1 VSDHRPSSSP
11 VGTTAGPSP
20 RGVRRISQTQWIVI
34 SMVAGV
40 VLGWLFPDLP
50 AGEKGFQASDLR
62 VLSTI
67 FLRMI
72 KSLIVP
78 LLFSTL
84 VVGIAGHGD
93 DMKRVGRLAF
103 RSILYFELVTTAALA
118 VGLLAVNLVKPGV
131 GVNLASASAEAGT
144 ELARKQTTFS
154 GVVEHTVPQSFFEAA
169 SANEVLQIVFFAI
182 IFAVALSQVQGPA
195 KTFMLTA
202 CESLSEVMFKFVGI
216 VMKFAPFGI
225 GAAIAVTVG
234 KSGLG
239 VLRNLGVLVL
249 TLYGA
254 LIVFV
259 LFVLVPV
266 AIAFKVPIRRF
277 WQATREPWLIAFTT
291 ASSEAALPLALQRM
305 ERLGV
310 PRRIVSFVLPTG
322 YSFNLDGSTLYLA
335 LASVFV
341 AQAAGIHMP
350 IGTQILMMVTLM
362 LTSKGVAAVPRA
374 SLVILSG
381 ALSQFGLPL
390 QGVAVILG
398 VDALMDMA
406 RTSINL
412 VGNCL
417 ATVVM
422 ARWEGVFE
430 LSSEDTPVADAL
442 QGQPLSVP
450 AVVTP
455 RDES

>member
-1 VSDHRPSSSP
+1 MTGVASAAAPTP
-11 VGTTAGPSP
+11 P
-20 RGVRRISQTQWIVI
+20 RSGLRRISQTQWIVI
-34 SMVAGV
+34 SMV
-40 VLGWLFPDLP
+40 LGILIGYLFPDQP
-50 AGEKGFQASDLR
+50 GHPGRFEASDLQ
-62 VLSTI
+62 VLSTV

-78 LLFSTL
+78 LLFATL

-103 RSILYFELVTTAALA
+103 RSIVYFEIVTTLALV
-118 VGLLAVNLVKPGV
+118 VGLLAVNIVKPGR
-131 GVNLASASAEAGT
+131 GVNLATASSETGA
-144 ELARKQTTFS
+144 ELAKTQTTFA
-154 GVVEHTVPQSFFEAA
+154 GVIEHTVPQSFFEAA
-169 SANEVLQIVFFAI
+169 AKNEVLQIVFFAI
-182 IFAVALSQVQGPA
+182 IFAVALSQVQGAA
-195 KTFMLTA
+195 KTFMLSF

-234 KSGLG
+234 RSGLG

-259 LFVLVPV
+259 LFVLLPI
-266 AIAFKVPIRRF
+266 AIIFKVPIRRF

-305 ERLGV
+305 EKLGV

-341 AQAAGIHMP
+341 AQAAG
-350 IGTQILMMVTLM
+350 
-362 LTSKGVAAVPRA
+362 
-374 SLVILSG
+374 
-381 ALSQFGLPL
+381 
-390 QGVAVILG
+390 
-398 VDALMDMA
+398 
-406 RTSINL
+406 
-412 VGNCL
+412 
-417 ATVVM
+417 
-422 ARWEGVFE
+422 
-430 LSSEDTPVADAL
+430 
-442 QGQPLSVP
+442 
-450 AVVTP
+450 
-455 RDES
+455 

>member
-1 VSDHRPSSSP
+1 MSH
-11 VGTTAGPSP
+11 AGVAPAVPPTP
-20 RGVRRISQTQWIVI
+20 RTGLRRISQTQWIVI
-34 SMVAGV
+34 SMVVGIA
-40 VLGWLFPDLP
+40 LGYLFPDHAP
-50 AGEKGFQASDLR
+50 GEKGFQASDLK

-93 DMKRVGRLAF
+93 DMKRVGKLAF
-103 RSILYFELVTTAALA
+103 RSILYFELVTTLALA
-118 VGLLAVNLVKPGV
+118 VGLLAVNIVKPGV
-131 GVNLASASAEAGT
+131 GVNLASATTEAGV
-144 ELARKQTTFS
+144 EFAKKQTTLS
-154 GVVEHTVPQSFFEAA
+154 GVIEHTVPQSFFEAA
-169 SANEVLQIVFFAI
+169 AANEVLQIVFFAI

-195 KTFMLTA
+195 KTFMLSA
-202 CESLSEVMFKFVGI
+202 SESLSEVMFKFVGI

-259 LFVLVPV
+259 LLVLVPV

-291 ASSEAALPLALQRM
+291 ASSEAALPLAMQRM
-305 ERLGV
+305 ERFGV
-310 PRRIVSFVLPTG
+310 PRRIVAFVLPTG

-341 AQAAGIHMP
+341 AQAAGIDMP
-350 IGTQILMMVTLM
+350 LGAQILMMLTLM

-381 ALSQFGLPL
+381 ALTQFGLPL

-422 ARWEGVFE
+422 ARWEGAFE
-430 LSSEDTPVADAL
+430 LSSEDTPIADAL
-442 QGQPLSVP
+442 QGQALSVP
-450 AVVTP
+450 AVLTP
-455 RDES
+455 RDEG

>member
-1 VSDHRPSSSP
+1 MSAGIATATALTPPPPRTGLRLVSM
-11 VGTTAGPSP
+11 
-20 RGVRRISQTQWIVI
+20 TQWIII
-34 SMVAGV
+34 SMVVGV
-40 VLGWLFPDLP
+40 LIGYFFPDTP
-50 AGEKGFQASDLR
+50 GNTTGFHASDLQ
-62 VLSTI
+62 VFSDV

-78 LLFSTL
+78 LLFATL

-93 DMKRVGRLAF
+93 DMKRVGKLAL
-103 RSILYFELVTTAALA
+103 RSVVYFEVVTTLALI
-118 VGLLAVNLVKPGV
+118 VGLLAVNLVKPGI
-131 GVNLASASAEAGT
+131 GVNITAASAETGV
-144 ELARKQTTFS
+144 ELAKRHTTFS
-154 GVVEHTVPQSFFEAA
+154 GVVLHTVPQSFFEAA
-169 SANEVLQIVFFAI
+169 AQNEVLQIVFFAI
-182 IFAVALSQVQGPA
+182 LFAVALSKVQGSG
-195 KTFMLTA
+195 KTFMLSA
-202 CESLSEVMFKFVGI
+202 CESLSEVMFKFVGL
-216 VMKFAPFGI
+216 VMAFAPFGI
-225 GAAIAVTVG
+225 GGAIAVTVG

-254 LIVFV
+254 LAVFV
-259 LFVLVPV
+259 MFVLIPI
-266 AIAFKVPIRRF
+266 AIAFKVPLRRF
-277 WQATREPWLIAFTT
+277 WRAVKEPWLIAFTT
-291 ASSEAALPLALQRM
+291 ASSEAAFPLALQRM
-305 ERLGV
+305 EKLGV
-310 PRRIVSFVLPTG
+310 PRRIVAFVLPTG

-335 LASVFV
+335 VASVFV
-341 AQAAGIHMP
+341 AQAAGIDMP
-350 IGTQILMMVTLM
+350 ISAQILMMLTLM

-422 ARWEGVFE
+422 ARWDGSFE

-442 QGQPLSVP
+442 AGTPLRMP
-450 AVVTP
+450 AVGVP
-455 RDES
+455 RTE